1 MKRALLVVIVM
12 ATAIFVRPAPAD
24 ENRNGKR
31 RLQLVEATI
40 DELQDA
46 LRSRLVTS
54 EQLVQMYL
62 ARIAAYDQAGPNLN
76 SYIHVNEVAVD
87 VARVRDFERHHG
99 RRGPL
104 FGIPISLKD
113 NINTDD
119 MPTTAGSV
127 ALAGS
132 IPPEDATITRKL
144 RRAGAIILGKN
155 TLTEFAN
162 FIAIGMPAGYSSLGG
177 YGLNPFDPRPL
188 PGGDGRPVLTPGG
201 SSSGPGIAS
210 SANLAAVTIG
220 TETSG
225 SILSP
230 SSSNGNVGIKPTV
243 GLVSRF
249 GILPITG
256 EQDTAGPITRTVTD
270 AAIVLGVIAGF
281 DPRDLAT
288 LPCLLRGRCF
298 SDYTRF
304 LKRNALRGARI
315 AVPHVPYWN
324 GFTPEQA
331 QIMNNAIAA
340 LRAEGAFVDDPHEI
354 PNQADISAFGICTS
368 VPAPATCSIV
378 FLYDQKHDLNAYLAR
393 RPDAPVDTI
402 TDIIAFNNA
411 NPSVALKY
419 GQALFL
425 AADALDDSPGSADT
439 ARFHADRAKDIQLT
453 RSGLDAV
460 LNGPD
465 GRAGT
470 RDDFDAILFPQ
481 NRGAAAPAKAGYPTV
496 VVPGDLL
503 PPVAPVANPSPFG
516 ISFTGR
522 AFSEPTLIGIAYA
535 FEQATRHRVS
545 PASAPPLPTDL
556 VERRRGHDDDDDR
569 DDRDD
574 RDNDD

>member
-1 MKRALLVVIVM
+1 MKRALFVVIVM

-40 DELQDA
+40 DDLQDA

-62 ARIAAYDQAGPNLN
+62 ARIAAYDHAGPNLN
-76 SYIHVNEVAVD
+76 AYIHVNEVAVD

-104 FGIPISLKD
+104 FGIPMSLKD

-127 ALAGS
+127 SLAGS

-210 SANLAAVTIG
+210 SANLAAATIG

-230 SSSNGNVGIKPTV
+230 SSSNGNVGIKPTL

-281 DPRDLAT
+281 DPHDLAT
-288 LPCLLRGRCF
+288 LPCLLPGKCF

-304 LKRNALRGARI
+304 LKRNSLRGARI

-331 QIMNNAIAA
+331 QVMNNAIAA

-354 PNQADISAFGICTS
+354 PNQADISAFGICTT

-393 RPDAPVDTI
+393 RPDAPVHTI
-402 TDIIAFNNA
+402 SDIIAFNNA
-411 NPSVALKY
+411 NASVALKY

-425 AADALDDSPGSADT
+425 AADTLDDSPGSADT
-439 ARFHADRAKDIQLT
+439 ARFHADRAKDLELT
-453 RSGLDAV
+453 RGGLDAV

-470 RDDFDAILFPQ
+470 SDDFDAILFPQ

-503 PPVAPVANPSPFG
+503 PPVAPVVNPAPFG

-522 AFSEPTLIGIAYA
+522 RFSEPTLIGIAYA
-535 FEQATRHRVS
+535 FEQATRHRVA
-545 PASAPPLPTDL
+545 PASAPPLPSDL
-556 VERRRGHDDDDDR
+556 VERDRGHGHDDDDR
-569 DDRDD
+569 DGD
-574 RDNDD
+574 DNDD